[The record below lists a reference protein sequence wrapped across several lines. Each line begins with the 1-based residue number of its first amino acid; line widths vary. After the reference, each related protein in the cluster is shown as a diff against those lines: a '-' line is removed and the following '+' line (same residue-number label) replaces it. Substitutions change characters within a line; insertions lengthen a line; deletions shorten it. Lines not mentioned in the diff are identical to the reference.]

1 MATARAALVA
11 RGLSKAFGALRAVD
25 QVDFEVSEGEV
36 FGIAG
41 PNGAG
46 KTTLFNLVSGIPFS
60 TDTGTISFY
69 GQRIEK
75 LAPHRIFR
83 GGLARTFQKESV
95 FDALSV
101 RQNVRVSAAF
111 GQTGPRRERTQKV
124 DAVLERV
131 GLAEVAEAQAAT
143 LPLYAKKRLMLGA
156 ALVARPK
163 LLMLD
168 EPGAGLN
175 AVELDEFMKLVL
187 ELNREGLTLI
197 VIEHVLSLLF
207 GVSHRIM
214 IMDSGR
220 KIAEGPPDQI
230 ARNDA
235 VIEAYLGERGK
246 EAFRAL
252 AS

>member
-1 MATARAALVA
+1 MAAAQTVLA
-11 RGLSKAFGALRAVD
+11 AQGLTKTFGALRAVSD
-25 QVDFEVSEGEV
+25 VDFQVSDGEV

-46 KTTLFNLVSGIPFS
+46 KTTLFNLISGIPFS
-60 TDTGTISFY
+60 TDSGTISFF
-69 GQRIEK
+69 GKRIDS
-75 LAPHRIFR
+75 LPPHRIFR
-83 GGLARTFQKESV
+83 FGLARTFQKESV

-101 RQNVRVSAAF
+101 RQNVRVAAAF
-111 GQTGPRRERTQKV
+111 GRASSRAERTEKV
-124 DAVLERV
+124 DAVLDRV
-131 GLAEVAEAQAAT
+131 GLTSVADAQAAN
-143 LPLYAKKRLMLGA
+143 LPLYAKKRLMLAA
-156 ALVARPK
+156 ALVTEPK

-187 ELNREGLTLI
+187 ELNRGGLTLI

-220 KIAEGPPDQI
+220 KIAEGPPEEI
-230 ARNDA
+230 ARDDA

-252 AS
+252 AR

>member
-1 MATARAALVA
+1 VLAAQGV
-11 RGLSKAFGALRAVD
+11 GKTFGALRAVSD
-25 QVDFEVSEGEV
+25 VDFEVAEGEV

-46 KTTLFNLVSGIPFS
+46 KTTLFNLISGIPFS
-60 TDTGTISFY
+60 TDTGTITFY

-75 LAPHRIFR
+75 LSPHRIFR
-83 GGLARTFQKESV
+83 AGLARTFQKESV

-101 RQNVRVSAAF
+101 RQNVRVAAAF
-111 GQTGPRRERTQKV
+111 GKAGSRAERAGKV
-124 DAVLERV
+124 AAVLARV
-131 GLAEVAEAQAAT
+131 GLDDVAEAQAAT
-143 LPLYAKKRLMLGA
+143 LPLYAKKRLMLAA
-156 ALVARPK
+156 ALVTEPK

-187 ELNREGLTLI
+187 ELNQEGLTLI
-197 VIEHVLSLLF
+197 VIEHVLPLLF

-220 KIAEGPPDQI
+220 EIAEGPPETI

-252 AS
+252 AG